1 MFTEIVVFSTDL
13 GWTGILTAEG
23 QIQRTWI
30 GHQNR
35 QSLFRR
41 VGTNHPIA
49 PVKSH
54 SSMVGLFQ
62 KYCSG
67 ERTSLDSLRIDESW
81 MTPFQKQVTQ
91 ACRSIPWGQ
100 VLTYGQLAKI
110 AGSPRASR
118 AVGSVMANNRYPL
131 IVPCHRVCS
140 STGIGGFSAPNGIV
154 LKQSLLTNEGRTL
167 LPTS

>member
-30 GHQNR
+30 GHQKR